1 MSFVWSWKGW
11 EDKWPWS
18 RGYTVSF
25 ITIAIFLYHCF
36 LTLLCY
42 ECTKSY
48 SGRSS
53 TCKGRS
59 PIGSHYVSWTKS
71 NASALSFRYPADATV
86 CWRSYLIVF
95 IRKEYH
101 EQGWLKAVA
110 TFATALDCAMAQTVT
125 CRPRTAEARF
135 QSRTAR
141 VRSVVHKV
149 TLLRGLSQVNRTRL

>member
-1 MSFVWSWKGW
+1 MSFVWGWKGW
-11 EDKWPWS
+11 GDKWPWS
-18 RGYTVSF
+18 RGCVVSF

-36 LTLLCY
+36 LTSCY

-59 PIGSHYVSWTKS
+59 PIGSHYVSWTES

-95 IRKEYH
+95 MRKQYH
-101 EQGWLKAVA
+101 EQGRFKAVA
-110 TFATALDCAMAQTVT
+110 TFAAPLGRAIVQTVT
-125 CRPRTAEARF
+125 SRPRTAEPRF
-135 QSRTAR
+135 HSRPVR
-141 VRSVVHKV
+141 VRFVVHKV
-149 TLLRGLSQVNRTRL
+149 TLWRGFPTYNRTRL